1 MARPRIIP
9 IRQELNKLIRPAR
22 LEEIAVE
29 AGAVQRQR
37 KVQITALFWTLVLG
51 FAVGSKR
58 TIASL
63 RRAYEMATGTVLV
76 PSAFYDRF
84 TIEFAFFMRRVAGEV
99 LDSLTGRYGK
109 LQDSL
114 SHFRELLV
122 TDSTVIRLHRMLEKK
137 FPACR
142 TNHTKAAAKLHVVM
156 NVKGAGL
163 KSIKITSER
172 RHDGPVLTV
181 GKWIS
186 DTLILFDLG
195 YFCWHLF
202 DRINRNGGFFIS
214 RLKSN
219 ANPTIV
225 AVNHPSVHHA
235 RTLVGMKVQDAITFL
250 RRQTIDVVVELS
262 FKKRKYKGKR
272 RRAVARYRLV
282 GVRDPI
288 FREYYLYI
296 TNVPT
301 EILSAEDIARTYAAR
316 WWVELLFRQMKES
329 YRLEHMPSSKDQIV
343 EPLLYA
349 TILTVIAGRCL
360 MDAVRRK
367 LKARGLRVREQR
379 FAIVLASVAIEILFL
394 MVQRPVHTKMLL
406 RHVSSTMLVEAI
418 DPNAS
423 RKGLIGDVETRTH
436 SYDILKRFSFGP

>member
-406 RHVSSTMLVEAI
+406 RHVSSTMLVVRDTDHRPI
-418 DPNAS
+418 FLS
-423 RKGLIGDVETRTH
+423 
-436 SYDILKRFSFGP
+436 

>member
-9 IRQELNKLIRPAR
+9 IRKELNKLIHSPR
-22 LEEIAVE
+22 LEKIAEETGV
-29 AGAVQRQR
+29 VQRHR

-51 FAVGSKR
+51 FAVGGKR

-63 RRAYEMATGTVLV
+63 RRAFEMATGVVLV

-84 TIEFAFFMRRVAGEV
+84 TAEFALFMKRMAGEV
-99 LDSLTGRYGK
+99 LDSLTDRYGK
-109 LQDSL
+109 LQDAL
-114 SHFRELLV
+114 APFRELLV
-122 TDSTVIRLHRMLEKK
+122 TDSTVVRLHRMLEKK

-163 KSIKITSER
+163 KSIKLTSER

-181 GKWIS
+181 GKWIR

-225 AVNHPSVHHA
+225 AVNHPSAHHA
-235 RTLVGMKVQDAITFL
+235 RTLVGMKVKDALTFL

-262 FKKRKYKGKR
+262 FKKRKYRDKS

-288 FREYYLYI
+288 FREYFLYI
-296 TNVPT
+296 TNVST
-301 EILSAEDIARTYAAR
+301 EKLSADDIARTYSAR
-316 WWVELLFRQMKES
+316 WWVELLFRQMKEG
-329 YRLEHMPSSKDQIV
+329 YRLEHMPSGKQQIV
-343 EPLLYA
+343 ETLLYA
-349 TILTVIAGRCL
+349 TVLTVIAGRCL
-360 MDAVRRK
+360 MNAVRRK
-367 LKARGLRVREQR
+367 LKAHGHRVREQR
-379 FAIVLASVAIEILFL
+379 FAIVLASVAMEILFL
-394 MVQRPVHTKMLL
+394 MVQRPVHTRLLL
-406 RHVSSTMLVEAI
+406 RHVSSAMLVEAI

-436 SYDILKRFSFGP
+436 SYDLERRFEYGP